1 MEEYLKRDET
11 IYNEYKVLNKKNKK
25 EMATKYI
32 RMYNEKHLVYF
43 PKG

>member
-1 MEEYLKRDET
+1 MALSR
-11 IYNEYKVLNKKNKK
+11 KKKK
-25 EMATKYI
+25 ELATKYI